1 MKHRRVRAA
10 SLLAALLLCCA
21 LPLQAGE
28 GTDPLSGAVELFTL
42 GDIYLVQYERLIN
55 GFDALILGAI
65 YQNTKLLPLIDY
77 PGSEQHLALEIGY
90 RRYLWRG
97 LHAEIQIN
105 PQYVECFGESGGLLA
120 SGFGLVF
127 ELRLGYRF
135 DFNLGRLPLLVNLQF
150 FGGWRAVNPKP
161 QSFVDVDG
169 GDFYLSP
176 VPMILVGLRL

>member
-28 GTDPLSGAVELFTL
+28 GTDLLSGAVELFTL

-55 GFDALILGAI
+55 GFQALILGAI

-97 LHAEIQIN
+97 LHAEIQLNRSTSNVSAN
-105 PQYVECFGESGGLLA
+105 PEVCWRPDSDSYSSSGSGTDSILTWGVFPFSSISSSSGG
-120 SGFGLVF
+120 
-127 ELRLGYRF
+127 
-135 DFNLGRLPLLVNLQF
+135 
-150 FGGWRAVNPKP
+150 RAVNPKP